1 MNISRCIL
9 VSMTIAYAANASAGD
24 DKDLAKASQNPLGN
38 VIGLPFEN
46 NYYTDTGPTEKVVN
60 SLLIKPV
67 VPMRISDNLN
77 LISRAVI
84 PITYIEGQDT
94 ATVGSPDT
102 DLGPIQVFPGT
113 TDDFGLGNISYTAF
127 FSPSK
132 PGKLIWG
139 VGPMVELPTNSDDS
153 LGSDTWSA
161 GGSVVLLTMPGNW
174 VVGLLASNIWDVASS
189 GDQPDINRFNFQ
201 PIVNYNLQKGW
212 YLSSTPVLTANW
224 EAESGEKWSIPVGGG
239 VGRLM
244 RFGDQPVDFKFAA
257 YKYTETP
264 EFGPNWDIQLT
275 VKFLLPK

>member
-1 MNISRCIL
+1 
-9 VSMTIAYAANASAGD
+9 MTIAFAANASAGED
-24 DKDLAKASQNPLGN
+24 TELAKASQNPLAS
-38 VIGLPFEN
+38 VISLPFEN

-60 SLLIKPV
+60 SLLLKPV
-67 VPMRISDNLN
+67 VPMPIGDSLN

-94 ATVGSPDT
+94 ASVGSPDT

-113 TDDFGLGNISYTAF
+113 DDDFGLGNISYTAF
-127 FSPSK
+127 FSPAE

-139 VGPMVELPTNSDDS
+139 VGPMVELPTNTDDA

-257 YKYTETP
+257 YKYSEAP

-275 VKFLLPK
+275 VKFLFPK